1 MKTQHYAEI
10 HKAYIKWLNALGFS
24 DASIKG
30 LGQNIKIFFEY
41 LEKNRILSITCLTQK
56 YIQIYFEHL
65 QTRPNRLYKG
75 AGLSA
80 VYLNHNYEAI
90 DKLCEFLHQY
100 GMENAPI
107 PPKAR
112 IKMDE
117 EERIRKIQPF
127 TQDEI
132 KQLYDCIELVYTDLE
147 YAIREQRREQL
158 KLVFALFYGCGLRL
172 GEGLNLTI
180 QDIDFDRKTV
190 FVRQGKYYKD
200 RIVPMNAGVCK
211 TVENYVYNYRKTL
224 KLYHTRLFIGSE
236 ATIRR
241 GLAELH
247 SVCDNPEIKS
257 KRLYPHI
264 LRHSIATHLLQ
275 NGMNIENI
283 ALFLGHGTLASTQL
297 YTHIV
302 NR

>member
-1 MKTQHYAEI
+1 MKTQHYTEI
-10 HKAYIKWLNALGFS
+10 HRAFIKWLHALGFS

-30 LGQNIKIFFEY
+30 FRQNIKAFFAY
-41 LEKNRILSITCLTQK
+41 LEENRILSITILTRK
-56 YIQIYFEHL
+56 HIQTYFEHL
-65 QTRPNRLYKG
+65 QTRPNKLYKG
-75 AGLSA
+75 TGLSA
-80 VYLNHNYEAI
+80 VHLNHNYEAI

-107 PPKAR
+107 PPKVR

-132 KQLYDCIELVYTDLE
+132 KQLYDCIDLIYADCEYTKRESLQQQ
-147 YAIREQRREQL
+147 IR
-158 KLVFALFYGCGLRL
+158 LVFALFYGCGLRMS
-172 GEGLNLTI
+172 EGMNLTI

-200 RIVPMNAGVCK
+200 RIVPMNAGVFK
-211 TVENYVYNYRKTL
+211 TVESYVYNFRKTI
-224 KLYHTRLFIGSE
+224 KLSHTRLFINSKE
-236 ATIRR
+236 TIRR
-241 GLAELH
+241 GLVELH
-247 SVCDNPEIKS
+247 RVCDNPEIKA
-257 KRLYPHI
+257 KRLYFHI

-275 NGMNIENI
+275 NGMSIENI